1 MVTGSIG
8 SRACERDILHLDQ
21 PERMQ
26 CDWVRHCC
34 IKIRRKRRMMIVNNE
49 VDASSKSF
57 RRCPVPTQTIRAGEG
72 MVRPNIRL
80 LVPVR

>member
-34 IKIRRKRRMMIVNNE
+34 IKTRRKRRVMIVNNE
-49 VDASSKSF
+49 VDASS
-57 RRCPVPTQTIRAGEG
+57 
-72 MVRPNIRL
+72 
-80 LVPVR
+80 